1 MKLGTNQITDIE
13 SKLEKLIR
21 QKRKN
26 TIAIMNLYLSDL
38 MEFFSKKTHFY

>member
-21 QKRKN
+21 QKRKKKS
-26 TIAIMNLYLSDL
+26 LS
-38 MEFFSKKTHFY
+38 